1 MKTTPTRWFE
11 LSHHELKALLCAA
24 CIVLL
29 CLAGFSLW
37 QRVTYSAE
45 FAVFNAPE
53 ALPRSPLIDINS
65 APAHELRFLDGIG
78 EARAQDIIEYRN
90 EYGPFKSV
98 DELQKISGIGASTVN
113 RIRPDVMCALPEESV
128 ED

>member
-1 MKTTPTRWFE
+1 MKTTPTRWFD

-24 CIVLL
+24 CALL
-29 CLAGFSLW
+29 LSLAGLSLW

-53 ALPRSPLIDINS
+53 ALPGAPLIDINS

-90 EYGPFKSV
+90 AYGPFQSV
-98 DELQKISGIGASTVN
+98 DELQKIDGIGPSTVN
-113 RIRPDVMCALPEESV
+113 RLRPLATCLVPEE
-128 ED
+128 EPTE